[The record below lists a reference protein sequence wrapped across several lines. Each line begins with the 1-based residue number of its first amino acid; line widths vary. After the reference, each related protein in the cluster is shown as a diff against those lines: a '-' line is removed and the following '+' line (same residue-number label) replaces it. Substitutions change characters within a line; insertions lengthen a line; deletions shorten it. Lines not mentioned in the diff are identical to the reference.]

1 MDRSHGFGS
10 TTINFCPIK
19 TRFRCGSTSV
29 MFNLANNRNS
39 LARSTKSTRS
49 WLIPLSLLV
58 NTRFQILFHSPPGV
72 LFTFPSRYLCA
83 IGHQGVFSLR
93 GWSPCIPTGFH
104 VPCGTRLEWHTFT
117 SHTGLLP
124 PVVDCSKS
132 FCSLHM
138 PYLKLGSTPFARR
151 YLEYRGFFLFLG
163 VLRCF
168 SSPGIPFIR
177 YEFTHE
183 C

>member
-1 MDRSHGFGS
+1 MLNILTSLKIITRWPVLQKVHDRGA
-10 TTINFCPIK
+10 K
-19 TRFRCGSTSV
+19 
-29 MFNLANNRNS
+29 
-39 LARSTKSTRS
+39 
-49 WLIPLSLLV
+49 PLSLLV
-58 NTRFQILFHSPPGV
+58 NIRFQILFHSPPGV
-72 LFTFPSRYLCA
+72 LFTFPSRYLCT

-124 PVVDCSKS
+124 TLVDFSKS